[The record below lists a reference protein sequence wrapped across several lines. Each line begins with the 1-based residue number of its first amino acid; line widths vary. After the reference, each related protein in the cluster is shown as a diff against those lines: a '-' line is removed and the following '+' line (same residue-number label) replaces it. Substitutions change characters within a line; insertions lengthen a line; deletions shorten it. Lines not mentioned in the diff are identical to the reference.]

1 MWNWG
6 RGGTEGFLVWN
17 WGISVLNWGFLVLNW
32 EILGAGK
39 VWSLCGTDVLNW
51 GDLCGAEGYSS
62 TYYKAHWRNLKKHMY
77 WAILV
82 LGIKFII
89 SISNYFGRFKIWKS
103 LVFTCNIIYFF
114 RYAPVGVF
122 PGYPHPNSHHPYMPW
137 TPHPA
142 EHPIPAVFVHPGHPD
157 YPHPHAQVDGHPSQG
172 HSSHQGRAESVSS
185 SDSGSS
191 KKGSKVRKNII

>member
-1 MWNWG
+1 MD
-6 RGGTEGFLVWN
+6 TFLIIFADSRCLLEN
-17 WGISVLNWGFLVLNW
+17 LNHQ
-32 EILGAGK
+32 
-39 VWSLCGTDVLNW
+39 T
-51 GDLCGAEGYSS
+51 
-62 TYYKAHWRNLKKHMY
+62 
-77 WAILV
+77 
-82 LGIKFII
+82 
-89 SISNYFGRFKIWKS
+89 
-103 LVFTCNIIYFF
+103 FTCNVINFF

-191 KKGSKVRKNII
+191 KKGSKVRKNNLGPRPELIPLK

>member
-1 MWNWG
+1 M
-6 RGGTEGFLVWN
+6 
-17 WGISVLNWGFLVLNW
+17 
-32 EILGAGK
+32 
-39 VWSLCGTDVLNW
+39 
-51 GDLCGAEGYSS
+51 
-62 TYYKAHWRNLKKHMY
+62 
-77 WAILV
+77 
-82 LGIKFII
+82 
-89 SISNYFGRFKIWKS
+89 
-103 LVFTCNIIYFF
+103 F

-191 KKGSKVRKNII
+191 KKGSKVRKKFNSGRRRELISLK

>member
-1 MWNWG
+1 MG
-6 RGGTEGFLVWN
+6 ASGQRIIKKLFLA
-17 WGISVLNWGFLVLNW
+17 IQD
-32 EILGAGK
+32 EYMK
-39 VWSLCGTDVLNW
+39 V
-51 GDLCGAEGYSS
+51 
-62 TYYKAHWRNLKKHMY
+62 
-77 WAILV
+77 
-82 LGIKFII
+82 II
-89 SISNYFGRFKIWKS
+89 INY
-103 LVFTCNIIYFF
+103 LFF